1 MAIPKAMSVATT
13 SPSTVSLPVLFVLD
27 RDHKSLDVLL
37 SDLSGRF
44 GKDFDVK
51 GKASPAEALVALQ
64 EMAAASQAVALLLVD
79 ESAVEFLTRAHALYP
94 RAARVLLIDRNYS
107 STSPAVQAIA
117 LGYADYHIVR
127 PWTDDEMMYRA
138 MSEYLAS
145 WELEQAPNF
154 ELFRIVAAE
163 GDSRVLQ
170 LRDVMT
176 RFSMA
181 AGFYAVDSEAG
192 RRLLDEAGVDAT
204 RLPIAIRYDGQVMI
218 DPSLSDLAGATGV
231 SVKNDVDSC
240 EVAIVGAG
248 PAGLTAAVYAASEGL
263 DTVLLELAVSGG
275 QAGTS
280 PLIRNYPGFPH
291 GISGGLLMERTCEQA
306 WLMGAH
312 IVFAQE
318 VVGLER
324 RGEYQTVRLLDGSQL
339 RARTVVIA
347 TGVEWRRLGVAS
359 LDALVGSGVFY
370 GAAVSESRAMQD
382 QDVFIVG
389 AGNSAGQ
396 AALHLAKHA
405 RAVTLVVRGTSIETS
420 MSSYL
425 VHAIESTPNV
435 VVRCRTEV
443 VGGGGD
449 GHLESLTLA
458 DRAHDTVEDVSAA
471 ALFIMI
477 GGEPHTKWLPD
488 DITRD
493 PQGYVITGRD
503 LPEQPRSHGERGHEP
518 LTLETS
524 VPGVF
529 AAGDVRQGSI
539 KRVASAV
546 GEGST
551 VVRMIHEHL
560 RADESS
566 RPQGEPHAQPA

>member
-1 MAIPKAMSVATT
+1 MRAMATPRLSD
-13 SPSTVSLPVLFVLD
+13 LPVLFVLD
-27 RDHKSLDVLL
+27 HDMKSLDSLL
-37 SDLSGRF
+37 SDLAGRF
-44 GKDFDVK
+44 GKDFAVQ
-51 GKASPAEALVALQ
+51 GKSSSGDALDALR
-64 EMAAASQAVALLLVD
+64 EMAAAHQPVALLLVD
-79 ESAVEFLTRAHALYP
+79 DGASEFLERAHALYP

-117 LGYADYHIVR
+117 LGHADYHIVR
-127 PWTDDEMMYRA
+127 PWTDDETMYRA

-145 WELEQAPNF
+145 WEREQAPNF
-154 ELFRIVAAE
+154 ELFRIVAEE
-163 GDSRVLQ
+163 GDSRVLR
-170 LRDVMT
+170 LRDVMA
-176 RFSMA
+176 RFSMS
-181 AGFYAVDSEAG
+181 AGFYAVESEAG
-192 RRLLDEAGVDAT
+192 QRLLHEAGVDAT
-204 RLPIAIRYDGQVMI
+204 HLPIVIRYDGQVMI
-218 DPSLSDLAGATGV
+218 DPTLPDLARAIGV
-231 SVKNDVDSC
+231 NVTNDVDSC
-240 EVAIVGAG
+240 ELAIIGAG
-248 PAGLTAAVYAASEGL
+248 PAGLAAAVYAASEGL

-291 GISGGLLMERTCEQA
+291 GINGGLLMERTCEQA

-318 VVGLER
+318 VVGVER
-324 RGEYQTVRLLDGSQL
+324 RGDERAVRLLDGSEL

-370 GAAVSESRAMQD
+370 GAAVSESRAMQG

-405 RAVTLVVRGTSIETS
+405 RMVTLVVRGAGIDTS

-425 VHAIESTPNV
+425 VQAIDSAPNV
-435 VVRCRTEV
+435 LVRPQTEV
-443 VGGGGD
+443 VDGTGD

-458 DRAHDTVEDVSAA
+458 DHADNTAQAVPAA

-477 GGEPHTKWLPD
+477 GGEPHTQWLPD
-488 DITRD
+488 DIARD
-493 PQGYVITGRD
+493 PQGYVLTGRD
-503 LPEQPRSHGERGHEP
+503 VPQPLRPPGREP

-524 VPGVF
+524 MPGVF

-546 GEGST
+546 GEGAT
-551 VVRMIHEHL
+551 VVRMVHEHL
-560 RADESS
+560 RADKP
-566 RPQGEPHAQPA
+566 R